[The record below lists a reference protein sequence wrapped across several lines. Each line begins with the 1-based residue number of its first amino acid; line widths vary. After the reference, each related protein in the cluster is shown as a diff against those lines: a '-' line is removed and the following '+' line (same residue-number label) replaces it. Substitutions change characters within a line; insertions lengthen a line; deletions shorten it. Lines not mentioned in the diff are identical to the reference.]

1 MTNPVSL
8 ASLPQ
13 LAGALRFTPGAPPP
27 HNLQSTRQDWAA
39 RMGHGVPAARLPGL
53 MASLFNLCSH
63 AHRLCSQLAIGAA
76 APGLQPPPDAVAERL
91 RRETAAEHIRRIGL
105 DWPRLLAPG
114 DAPVAAQAATALR
127 SCPWPAQN
135 DTDPWPALRDWL
147 QHALLHRPA
156 ADWLAAWQAGGTE
169 WLDTWGQRHGQW
181 LPLLLRRAHS
191 ADAFAPLTTDT
202 ALRPHGHPPSLCTL
216 GATLAHKPA
225 FALRPLWHGACA
237 HTGPWSRL
245 GAVADG
251 VPLTPWALL
260 GTRIVELA
268 RLALDSDD
276 ACLDWGAVAPGP
288 RRGLAWMEMAR
299 GLLVHQVEV
308 DPGTQRVL
316 ACRVVAPTEWNFHP
330 QGEVAQRLALLDPEM
345 PEWEITRRVN
355 LLVAAFDPCV
365 PFTIERLGSP
375 ARPALQEASHA

>member
-1 MTNPVSL
+1 MSPVAL
-8 ASLPQ
+8 TDLNQ

-27 HNLQSTRQDWAA
+27 HGVQSTRQDWAA

-53 MASLFNLCSH
+53 MASLFNLCGH

-76 APGLQPPPDAVAERL
+76 APGLLPPPEAVAERL

-114 DAPVAAQAATALR
+114 DAHAAALASTALR
-127 SCPWPAQN
+127 SCPWPTQN
-135 DTDPWPALRDWL
+135 HPDPWPALRDWL

-156 ADWLAAWQAGGTE
+156 TDWLAAWQAGGTD

-191 ADAFAPLTTDT
+191 TDAFAPLSPHT
-202 ALRPHGHPPSLCTL
+202 ALRPHGHAPSLCML
-216 GATLAHKPA
+216 GATLALKPA
-225 FALRPLWHGACA
+225 FALRPQWHGACA

-245 GAVADG
+245 GGGADG
-251 VPLTPWALL
+251 VPLTPWAML
-260 GTRIVELA
+260 GTRLAELV
-268 RLALDSDD
+268 RLTLDGGDS
-276 ACLDWGAVAPGP
+276 CLDWGAVATGP
-288 RRGLAWMEMAR
+288 RRGLAWVEMAR

-330 QGEVAQRLALLDPEM
+330 QGEVAQRLARLDPGL
-345 PEWEITRRVN
+345 PEAALARRVQ

-365 PFTIERLGSP
+365 PFTIERQITA
-375 ARPALQEASHA
+375 ARLAPQEASHA